1 MQLYQNERLIKR
13 NNFLGRLMTFGGLGA
28 SFAAVLIIFLQPSLL
43 SLAFGLMLAGG
54 LFSQLGTGIMNR
66 FSRSPRIDEILDD
79 SLKGLGDNYA
89 IFHYYLGT
97 NHALF
102 TPAGVFA
109 LLPRDEQGEIRYE
122 SDQWIHKRSKRRF
135 GRRQKQLKDLERNAA
150 RETKMMKQALAK
162 RLPNLSEI
170 PVNPLL
176 VFIASGT
183 SIDADGSPIP
193 ATHRK
198 KLKSYIRRLERQK
211 SVSAEELHQLVDAFN
226 INPDDTD

>member
-1 MQLYQNERLIKR
+1 MI
-13 NNFLGRLMTFGGLGA
+13 FGGLGA
-28 SFAAVLIIFLQPSLL
+28 SFAAVVIVFLQPSWL

-54 LFSQLGTGIMNR
+54 LFSQLGTALYNR
-66 FSRSPRIDEILDD
+66 FGRTPRIDQVLDD

-109 LLPRDEQGEIRYE
+109 LLPRDEQGEVRYE
-122 SDQWIHKRSKRRF
+122 SEQWIHKLGKRRF
-135 GRRQKQLKDLERNAA
+135 GRSQKPIKDLERNAS
-150 RETKMMKQALAK
+150 RETKAIEQALTK
-162 RLPNLSEI
+162 RFPDVSAI
-170 PVNPLL
+170 PIHPLL

-183 SIDADGSPIP
+183 TIDADGSPIP

-211 SVSAEELHQLVDAFN
+211 SFSAEEIFQLVDAYK
-226 INPDDTD
+226 IRTDNTN

>member
-28 SFAAVLIIFLQPSLL
+28 SFAAVLIVFLQPSLL

-109 LLPRDEQGEIRYE
+109 LIPRGEQGEVRYE
-122 SDQWIHKRSKRRF
+122 SDQWIHKLSKRRF
-135 GRRQKQLKDLERNAA
+135 GRSQKTIKDLERNAT
-150 RETKMMKQALAK
+150 RETMAMKQALTK
-162 RLPNLSEI
+162 KLPDISAI

-183 SIDADGSPIP
+183 TIDSDGSPIP
-193 ATHRK
+193 AVHHK

-211 SVSAEELHQLVDAFN
+211 SFSAEEIHQLVDAYN
-226 INPDDTD
+226 IIPNDTD

>member
-1 MQLYQNERLIKR
+1 MQLYNNERLIKR

-28 SFAAVLIIFLQPSLL
+28 SFAAVLIVFLQPSLL

-54 LFSQLGTGIMNR
+54 LFSQLGTGMMNR

-79 SLKGLGDNYA
+79 SLKGLGDDYA

-97 NHALF
+97 SHALF

-109 LLPRDEQGEIRYE
+109 LIPRDEQGDVRYE
-122 SDQWIHKRSKRRF
+122 SNQWIHTLRKRRF
-135 GRRQKQLKDLERNAA
+135 GRSQKPIKDLERNAS
-150 RETKMMKQALAK
+150 RETKAMEQALTK
-162 RLPNLSEI
+162 RFPDVSAI

-183 SIDADGSPIP
+183 TIDADGSPIP

-211 SVSAEELHQLVDAFN
+211 SFSAEEIHQLVEAFK
-226 INPDDTD
+226 IIPDNTN

>member
-1 MQLYQNERLIKR
+1 MQLYRNERLIKR
-13 NNFLGRLMTFGGLGA
+13 NKFLGRLMMFGGLGA
-28 SFAAVLIIFLQPSLL
+28 SFAAVIIVFLQPSLL

-54 LFSQLGTGIMNR
+54 LFSQLGTAIHNR
-66 FSRSPRIDEILDD
+66 FGRTPRLDQVLDD

-89 IFHYYLGT
+89 MFHYYLGT

-109 LLPRDEQGEIRYE
+109 LLPRDEQGEVRYE

-135 GRRQKQLKDLERNAA
+135 GRRRKPIKDLERNAA
-150 RETKMMKQALAK
+150 RETKAMKQALTK
-162 RLPNLSEI
+162 RLPDHSEI

-193 ATHRK
+193 AAHRK
-198 KLKSYIRRLERQK
+198 KLKSHIRRLERQK
-211 SVSAEELHQLVDAFN
+211 SFSEKDIHQLLSALN
-226 INPDDTD
+226 IIPDDTD